1 MTNLQRFRLLRIA
14 LVLCGAAIV
23 LICAS
28 ISWGQN
34 FILQPAA
41 QSSGGLET
49 PRGNRLVYAAD
60 LRQPGINGLTIR
72 YRRHWPPQFID
83 QCRARVKE
91 AGDQWTLLVCS
102 EPRTWYPPYYMAEWE
117 TLIAD
122 LGVKYA
128 ADPSLAFI
136 HLTGV
141 APNASEERHH
151 QLTPELE
158 AADKR
163 LISAWIRA
171 FPGKRF
177 LFAIGN
183 KDDAGMKRL
192 IQYAMMLAPGRVV
205 VKHNS
210 LKASTNLSANH
221 NRLVEWAG
229 KQGAGVGFELVGS
242 TLESRTGSLQGAYDK
257 GKEVARRAGK
267 PISYIAWYPPD
278 AAKVGGLR

>member
-1 MTNLQRFRLLRIA
+1 MTNLQRFRPLRIA
-14 LVLCGAAIV
+14 LVVCGAAIL

-28 ISWGQN
+28 ISYGQN

-41 QSSGGLET
+41 QSST
-49 PRGNRLVYAAD
+49 DRSQPRGNRLVYADD
-60 LRQPGINGLTIR
+60 LRQPGIDGLTIR
-72 YRRHWPPQFID
+72 YRRGWPPQFID

-91 AGDQWTLLVCS
+91 AGDKWTLLVCS
-102 EPRTWYPPYYMAEWE
+102 EPKTWYAPYYLAEWE
-117 TLIAD
+117 TLIAQ
-122 LGVKYA
+122 LGEKYA
-128 ADPSLAFI
+128 ADQSLAFI

-151 QLTPELE
+151 KVTPELE

-163 LISAWIRA
+163 LIAAWIRA
-171 FPGKRF
+171 FPGKKF

-192 IQYAMMLAPGRVV
+192 IQYAMMLAPGRIV

-221 NRLVEWAG
+221 NQLVEWAG
-229 KQGAGVGFELVGS
+229 KQGAGVGFEMVGS

-257 GKEVARRAGK
+257 GKEVAKRAGK
-267 PISYIAWYPPD
+267 PISYIAFYPPD
-278 AAKVGGLR
+278 AAKVGGLK